1 MSKLELTDLVEAMQ
15 GKSSTTG
22 WDALV
27 LYDQRKTNELLY
39 QLYVERYNTGVGMI
53 EPKSMDIPWGDQ
65 GYVEH
70 IYNLKFSAPKLSF
83 EISRAEDAPRTRL
96 TLDMIGGMI
105 VSTNTMPGGI
115 RFVTRINTLLPIG
128 GPQLWMDQLITQ
140 GRVSEGGDVMIDLQ
154 YADNFHANFVVGELA
169 QGQIGMMFKEYFEGL
184 APEQKCFPLGNLI
197 GDLNGILTPVS
208 FEIKTRALDQ
218 DAFVESPEYGDG
230 AVMLFITLKD
240 GVNGTAFPNN
250 SSTYLIPSDG
260 EGTQYT
266 GTMLLSSRFFMQ
278 KVIKLELERA
288 IGRGLVLVPDIEG
301 SNVANTVKATAGGG
315 VGDALDSRFLYTG
328 QDSQG
333 NPALQ
338 SAHMLLKDFKYTFSK
353 DDINRLRVGFGSSG
367 KHLQVTW
374 SATGKHHYLIH
385 HLNPDKGKVINFEYN
400 YSVELQSEIQL
411 DKSSGVVSFSSAN
424 ITESSA
430 TVTFLSDG
438 GDYWNY
444 DGKEQNER
452 TIIRSV
458 QAVLDGAIPDFKIPA
473 IDTFFVRNLLF
484 PGQNAMQL
492 TQAFLPG
499 DLALFGHIDPL
510 RTTVSIAP
518 LGKTIEAGSQV
529 QFSVTPDLVN
539 PTWTVRDVDGEAD
552 DVGTI
557 ASGLYQS
564 PAPAELKNGS
574 LSVMVTVEGQLDGIP
589 VKSSTLVSVM
599 HSMIQVKDMYLT
611 CDTGGSKV
619 LQASSLNNAL
629 LDFNIVDSAWGS
641 KLEPVPGEP
650 NQRAYYAGDLMDANV
665 PYPVDVIEVR
675 SGDATT
681 YIHII
686 ILKKGIIPLAVA
698 ISESSDPEQGH
709 VKFELLGNEGPLE
722 NAKWT
727 LLTGVGEVDETTGVY
742 TEPARIPV
750 GSLAVISGVFEV
762 PGVITLSG
770 FMAVPLPLSKYVD
783 IIDSVNTSIRLS
795 STGLNG

>member
-96 TLDMIGGMI
+96 TMDMIGGMI
-105 VSTNTMPGGI
+105 VSTNTLPGGI

-128 GPQLWMDQLITQ
+128 GPQLWMDQPLTQ
-140 GRVSEGGDVMIDLQ
+140 GRVSEGGNVMIDLQ

-240 GVNGTAFPNN
+240 GVNGTEFPNN

-266 GTMLLSSRFFMQ
+266 GTMLLSSKFFMQ

-367 KHLQVTW
+367 KHLKVTW

-385 HLNPDKGKVINFEYN
+385 HLNPDKGTVINFEYN

-499 DLALFGHIDPL
+499 DLALFGHIQPL
-510 RTTVSIAP
+510 RTTVAIAP
-518 LGKTIEAGSQV
+518 LGKTIEAGSYL
-529 QFSVTPDLVN
+529 QFSVTPKLTNAV
-539 PTWTVRDVDGEAD
+539 WTIRGVDGEAD
-552 DVGTI
+552 GIGSIGD
-557 ASGLYQS
+557 GLYF
-564 PAPAELKNGS
+564 APTQTQLKKDT
-574 LSVMVTVEGQLDGIP
+574 LTVMVTVQGVLQGVA
-589 VKSSTLVSVM
+589 VKSSTLVSVI
-599 HSMIQVKDMYLT
+599 HAAIQVGDIYFMSEPGCTKLIQATTLRDDVLT
-611 CDTGGSKV
+611 FRV
-619 LQASSLNNAL
+619 VNSS
-629 LDFNIVDSAWGS
+629 WGS
-641 KLEPVPGEP
+641 KLQAVEGAI
-650 NQRAYYAGDLMDANV
+650 NHRLYTAGTNMDPEV
-665 PYPVDVIEVR
+665 TYPVDVVEIRGSV
-675 SGDATT
+675 SPV
-681 YIHII
+681 YIYIVLMKAGLFSLPVVI
-686 ILKKGIIPLAVA
+686 D
-698 ISESSDPEQGH
+698 ESSDPAQGC
-709 VKFELLGNEGPLE
+709 VRFVLLGNQGPVE
-722 NAKWT
+722 SVKWS
-727 LLTGVGEVDETTGVY
+727 LLAGVGSIDEATGIY
-742 TEPARIPV
+742 TEPDTIPV
-750 GSLAVISGVFEV
+750 GSLIVISGVV
-762 PGVITLSG
+762 KIPGITVSG
-770 FMAVPLPLSKYVD
+770 LMAVPLPLSRYVE
-783 IIDSVNTSIRLS
+783 IIESVNRSIRLS
-795 STGLNG
+795 RLY

>member
-96 TLDMIGGMI
+96 TMDMIGGMI
-105 VSTNTMPGGI
+105 VSTNTLPGGI

-140 GRVSEGGDVMIDLQ
+140 GRVSEGGGVMIDLQ

-208 FEIKTRALDQ
+208 FEIKTRASDQ
-218 DAFVESPEYGDG
+218 DAFAESPEYGDG

-250 SSTYLIPSDG
+250 SSTYLIPGDG

-266 GTMLLSSRFFMQ
+266 GTMLLSSKFFMQ

-315 VGDALDSRFLYTG
+315 VGDTRDTTFLYIG
-328 QDSQG
+328 QDGNG
-333 NPALQ
+333 NPAQL
-338 SAHMLLKDFKYTFSK
+338 AAYMLLQDLKYTFSK
-353 DDINRLRVGFGSSG
+353 DDVNRLRVSSGSSG

-374 SATGKHHYLIH
+374 SASGKHYYLIH
-385 HLNPDKGKVINFEYN
+385 QGNPDKGTVINFEYN

-510 RTTVSIAP
+510 RTTVAIAP
-518 LGKTIEAGSQV
+518 LNAIIEAGSQV

-539 PTWTVRDVDGEAD
+539 PTWTVQDVDGEAD
-552 DVGTI
+552 GIGSIGD
-557 ASGLYQS
+557 GLYF
-564 PAPAELKNGS
+564 APTQTQLKKDT
-574 LSVMVTVEGQLDGIP
+574 LTVMVTVQGVLQGVA
-589 VKSSTLVSVM
+589 VKSSTLVSVI
-599 HSMIQVKDMYLT
+599 HTAIQVGDIYFMCEIGSTKLIQATTLRDDVLT
-611 CDTGGSKV
+611 FRV
-619 LQASSLNNAL
+619 VNSS
-629 LDFNIVDSAWGS
+629 WGS
-641 KLEPVPGEP
+641 KLQAVEGAI
-650 NQRAYYAGDLMDANV
+650 NHRLYTAGTNMDPEV
-665 PYPVDVIEVR
+665 TYPVDVVEIRGSV
-675 SGDATT
+675 SPV
-681 YIHII
+681 YIYIVLMKAGLFSLPVVI
-686 ILKKGIIPLAVA
+686 D
-698 ISESSDPEQGH
+698 ESSDPAQGC
-709 VKFELLGNEGPLE
+709 VRFVLLGNQGPVE
-722 NAKWT
+722 SVKWS
-727 LLTGVGEVDETTGVY
+727 LLAGVGSIDEATGIY
-742 TEPARIPV
+742 TEPDTIPV
-750 GSLAVISGVFEV
+750 GSLVVISGVV
-762 PGVITLSG
+762 KISGITVSG
-770 FMAVPLPLSKYVD
+770 LMAVPLPLSRYVE
-783 IIDSVNTSIRLS
+783 IIESVNRSIRLS
-795 STGLNG
+795 RLY